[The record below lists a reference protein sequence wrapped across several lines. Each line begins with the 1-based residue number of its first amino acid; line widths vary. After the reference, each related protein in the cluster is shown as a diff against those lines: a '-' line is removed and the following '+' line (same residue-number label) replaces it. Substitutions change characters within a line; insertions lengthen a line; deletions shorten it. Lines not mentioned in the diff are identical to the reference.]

1 MSMIKLYY
9 YGVPVCMALQ
19 TVVLGYMALV
29 LNKMRKERKEGRKHD
44 AVRRPV

>member
-19 TVVLGYMALV
+19 TVVLGYMALT
-29 LNKMRKERKEGRKHD
+29 LNKMRRGRRNRHD
-44 AVRRPV
+44 